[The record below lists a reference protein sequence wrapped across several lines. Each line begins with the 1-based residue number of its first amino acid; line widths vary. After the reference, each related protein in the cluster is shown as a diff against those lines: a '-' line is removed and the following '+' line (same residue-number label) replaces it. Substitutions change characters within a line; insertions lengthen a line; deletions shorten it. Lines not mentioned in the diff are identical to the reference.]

1 MRILFYLCLLGC
13 QTAFSQIEVVRVE
26 KPMIQAPEYLGG
38 SAAMF
43 EKIKYHLRYPPKA
56 IKDKVSGVVKL
67 GFTVDTAGLVKDVVV
82 LSGVRKDLD
91 DEAVRLV
98 KMLNEWSPAF
108 QNGTKAEAKL
118 TIPIRFKN

>member
-1 MRILFYLCLLGC
+1 M
-13 QTAFSQIEVVRVE
+13 
-26 KPMIQAPEYLGG
+26 
-38 SAAMF
+38 
-43 EKIKYHLRYPPKA
+43 
-56 IKDKVSGVVKL
+56 
-67 GFTVDTAGLVKDVVV
+67 KDVVV